1 MISVRAIEIDL
12 YCCNTYMIFRFSV
25 VLVFTWLRKSDFFF
39 FKKQASASE
48 PLKKRTG
55 AIEYKTHAD
64 NVLAILR
71 GR

>member
-39 FKKQASASE
+39 KQAS
-48 PLKKRTG
+48 KRGLLFYIQMQMVT
-55 AIEYKTHAD
+55 
-64 NVLAILR
+64 
-71 GR
+71 